1 VGSLYVRGNK
11 IWIRYKDE
19 TGKWVGAPTE
29 SRPGEERRARRHLAS
44 IEGHVKAS
52 IEAKTKSDV
61 RPGAPLTVA
70 AYVKRWLADRARLGL
85 RSVPDD
91 TSRMNLHILPRIGAM
106 ELDEVRPRHL
116 RELVLQLREA
126 GKLAPRTI
134 HHIYHLT
141 ATLFHTAVAEE
152 LIDATPCVLQRG
164 ILPKKVDK
172 DPAWRA
178 TAIYTRE
185 EIEKLISDRRITEDR
200 RVLYAL
206 KALGGLRHG
215 EAATLQW
222 RQYDDTMEP
231 LGGLSLEH
239 TKTQVPRRVPVH
251 PTLAK
256 ILADWKEIGWERTYG
271 RAPTST
277 DLVTPTRNMTARSAQ
292 ETPKQLHDDL
302 TTLGLRERRG
312 HDLRRTF
319 ITLAQVDGA
328 RRDLLETISHG
339 PRGDIVSVYTTFP
352 WPALCAEIAKLKI
365 ELRSD
370 RVLDGG
376 SKGLATAFAT
386 VHARGRNRWRKEVT
400 PSGIESTSYALRK
413 IQRSRGLAT
422 QRLEFLE
429 VLGGV
434 VDPSRSFS
442 DHPNPFGVQTR
453 CKRIGSP
460 RRDRFETTLGMRL
473 TR

>member
-1 VGSLYVRGNK
+1 MGSLYLKGSK
-11 IWIRYKDE
+11 IWIRHKDE

-29 SRPGEERRARRHLAS
+29 SRPGEEKRARRHLAS
-44 IEGHVKAS
+44 VEAHVKAV
-52 IEAKTKSDV
+52 IEAKTKADV
-61 RPGAPLTVA
+61 EPGTPMTVA
-70 AYVKRWLADRARLGL
+70 AYVKRWLADRQRLGL

-91 TSRMNLHILPRIGAM
+91 TSRMNLHVLPRIGTM
-106 ELDEVRPRHL
+106 ELHEVRPRHL
-116 RELVLQLREA
+116 REMVLQLRES

-134 HHIYHLT
+134 HHVYHLT
-141 ATLFHTAVAEE
+141 ATLFRTAVAEE
-152 LIDATPCVLQRG
+152 PCVLQRG

-185 EIEKLISDRRITEDR
+185 EVEKLISDRRITQDR

-215 EAATLQW
+215 EAATLLW
-222 RQYDDTMEP
+222 RQYDETMEP
-231 LGGLSLEH
+231 LGSLSLEQ

-251 PTLAK
+251 PTLAAV
-256 ILADWKEIGWERTYG
+256 LAEWKDIGWERTYG

-277 DLVTPTRNMTARSAQ
+277 DLVTPTRNMTVRSAQ

-302 TTLGLRERRG
+302 KTLALRERRG

-376 SKGLATAFAT
+376 SNPFATAFAT
-386 VHARGRNRWRKEVT
+386 AHVKGRNRWLKNVT
-400 PSGIESTSYALRK
+400 PSGIEPEIA
-413 IQRSRGLAT
+413 
-422 QRLEFLE
+422 
-429 VLGGV
+429 
-434 VDPSRSFS
+434 P
-442 DHPNPFGVQTR
+442 
-453 CKRIGSP
+453 
-460 RRDRFETTLGMRL
+460 
-473 TR
+473 